1 MCTTGALRLDGH
13 DYLLFKN
20 KDFGRRQF
28 DDRLVLSQD
37 VFGIKGI
44 STWAGSDPLEDRF
57 SGLSIGANR
66 YGLFCADSNVR
77 EEPADGTNYD
87 VLTEIALT
95 KGFNVESALESLQDA
110 LAEGPYW
117 CANLILVD
125 PTTIAAVEIRGNDL
139 FVTRERGHATR
150 TNHHIHFGATES
162 DHDTVTTQSRLN
174 SSSLR
179 LARASSIS
187 DVFEL
192 QGSHDDGPT
201 GICNHSVYQTVYS
214 YVLVRTR
221 DETRLLVT
229 KGHPCAADTRH
240 ELRIPFGDQWAEEA
254 GAAFFSRFP
263 SVHASPAAI

>member
-28 DDRLVLSQD
+28 DDRLVLSRD

-125 PTTIAAVEIRGNDL
+125 PTTIAAVEIRVNDL
-139 FVTRERGHATR
+139 FVTR
-150 TNHHIHFGATES
+150 
-162 DHDTVTTQSRLN
+162 
-174 SSSLR
+174 
-179 LARASSIS
+179 
-187 DVFEL
+187 
-192 QGSHDDGPT
+192 
-201 GICNHSVYQTVYS
+201 
-214 YVLVRTR
+214 
-221 DETRLLVT
+221 
-229 KGHPCAADTRH
+229 
-240 ELRIPFGDQWAEEA
+240 
-254 GAAFFSRFP
+254 
-263 SVHASPAAI
+263 